1 MENHKE
7 FLEDP
12 VCGYITDKIKDKQ
25 KKLSTGDSDKM
36 AEEQKQNRYP
46 FNLNS
51 RRGRAN
57 LTIISPFGSALAVDM
72 SDSSRRVGPTAMN
85 IENSPSPVSVVSAT
99 GGTEEKINTGNGS
112 PVQSPPNNE
121 QDLKRTSSNLAK
133 IVDYDDEMEFNME
146 TRGKDMNFLLE
157 GKEIGIIMRLIF
169 YVDIQLKKRKMD
181 DLTAVNILNK

>member
-1 MENHKE
+1 MDNHKE
-7 FLEDP
+7 FIEDTD
-12 VCGYITDKIKDKQ
+12 CKYITEKIKEKQ
-25 KKLSTGDSDKM
+25 RKLSTGDSDKM
-36 AEEQKQNRYP
+36 LEEQKQNRYP

-72 SDSSRRVGPTAMN
+72 SDSSRRVGPISTMN
-85 IENSPSPVSVVSAT
+85 VENNSPVNVVAAASA
-99 GGTEEKINTGNGS
+99 GTEEKINAGNGS
-112 PVQSPPNNE
+112 PGVVGSPTKNE

-157 GKEIGIIMRLIF
+157 GKREF
-169 YVDIQLKKRKMD
+169 KEKC
-181 DLTAVNILNK
+181 

>member
-1 MENHKE
+1 MENHKG
-7 FLEDP
+7 FIEDP
-12 VCGYITDKIKDKQ
+12 DCKYITEKIKEKQ

-36 AEEQKQNRYP
+36 QEEQKQNRYP

-72 SDSSRRVGPTAMN
+72 SDSSRRVGPISTMN
-85 IENSPSPVSVVSAT
+85 LENNSPGNVVQAAVQ
-99 GGTEEKINTGNGS
+99 EENKINSGNGS
-112 PVQSPPNNE
+112 PGMVGSPTKND

-157 GKEIGIIMRLIF
+157 GKLDFYIGKINF
-169 YVDIQLKKRKMD
+169 FKRYTIEEKED
-181 DLTAVNILNK
+181 G